1 MLLLWQGVF
10 ARHRPMSKRGML
22 SPEPS
27 GPLATSPERLLAAA
41 AAVIVVMPVCLLD
54 WSGSIVSEP
63 PFPPR
68 AYRKLG
74 SAMIMKILTRGD
86 DPD

>member
-10 ARHRPMSKRGML
+10 AHRPMSKRGML

-27 GPLATSPERLLAAA
+27 GPLAERLLAAA

-54 WSGSIVSEP
+54 WSGSIDRVRTPLPAQGVSKLW
-63 PFPPR
+63 
-68 AYRKLG
+68 KLG
-74 SAMIMKILTRGD
+74 SAIYESYENSHQGR
-86 DPD
+86 